1 MYNKTVIDSV
11 LQYPELLR
19 SRKVLLVSFSATG
32 YHKAFILSLLSYS
45 YRVSKKQKA
54 KAFEK
59 YYSSKWFMALLKNS
73 FLGWVQLYEGRT
85 TLSKIVR

>member
-1 MYNKTVIDSV
+1 MHATNHYFSKEFNESAMYNETVIDSV

-45 YRVSKKQKA
+45 YRVSKKQRH
-54 KAFEK
+54 
-59 YYSSKWFMALLKNS
+59 LKNIIAT
-73 FLGWVQLYEGRT
+73 QLFVY
-85 TLSKIVR
+85 IVKQIFIVH